1 MALGCLALDEAWGWI
16 RGDSLESSRVGLNPD
31 SATYRVVLGQV
42 ALNLFVLVSQYRKRG
57 YVIVPTFH
65 GHCMKKY
72 NQRVKETD
80 PGARF
85 SVSATHLLA
94 M

>member
-1 MALGCLALDEAWGWI
+1 M
-16 RGDSLESSRVGLNPD
+16 GLNPD

-42 ALNLFVLVSQYRKRG
+42 ALNLFVLVSQYRKRR
-57 YVIVPTFH
+57 YVIVPIFH
-65 GHCMKKY
+65 GHCIKKY
-72 NQRVKETD
+72 NHRVKETD